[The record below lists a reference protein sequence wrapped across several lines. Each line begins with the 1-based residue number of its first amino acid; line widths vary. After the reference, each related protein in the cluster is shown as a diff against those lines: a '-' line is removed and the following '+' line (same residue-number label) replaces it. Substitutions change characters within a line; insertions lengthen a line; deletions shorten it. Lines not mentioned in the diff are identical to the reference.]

1 MNTGAQRLIT
11 ELAELGYNA
20 RTPVAG
26 HRDFVVIDYV
36 VELGPLVGGVIEIG
50 RKVPPDYP
58 LSAPGGVLVRPHLL
72 PINSNGGE
80 HPHAGVHP
88 GETGGIN
95 DPSFQYWSRP
105 IPNWPATGRD
115 AQALIAHVRS
125 LFATLPAEMGLRD
138 AA

>member
-20 RTPVAG
+20 RTPMPE
-26 HRDFVVIDYV
+26 HPDFVVIDYT
-36 VELGPLVGGVIEIG
+36 VEVGPLVGDVVEIG

-72 PINSNGGE
+72 PMNTNGGE
-80 HPHAGVHP
+80 HPYAGVHP
-88 GETGGIN
+88 CETGGIN
-95 DPSFQYWSRP
+95 DPNFQYWSRP
-105 IPNWPATGRD
+105 VPNWHATSRD
-115 AQALIAHVRS
+115 ARALIAHVRS
-125 LFATLPAEMGLRD
+125 LFDTLPAALRMPD